1 MDSFELPLSVVGQQ
15 DYRWSLSVSVDRSAR
30 LFGGNE
36 AWYLV
41 SILRDGNRYDGAT
54 ASQPYSCF
62 QAVSKGRRTAMMCS
76 QGMLALHLVGE
87 EVNIDFHT
95 LTGEHVVGH
104 ASAPSYRSYLDQL
117 DSNY

>member
-1 MDSFELPLSVVGQQ
+1 
-15 DYRWSLSVSVDRSAR
+15 
-30 LFGGNE
+30 
-36 AWYLV
+36 
-41 SILRDGNRYDGAT
+41 
-54 ASQPYSCF
+54 
-62 QAVSKGRRTAMMCS
+62 MCS